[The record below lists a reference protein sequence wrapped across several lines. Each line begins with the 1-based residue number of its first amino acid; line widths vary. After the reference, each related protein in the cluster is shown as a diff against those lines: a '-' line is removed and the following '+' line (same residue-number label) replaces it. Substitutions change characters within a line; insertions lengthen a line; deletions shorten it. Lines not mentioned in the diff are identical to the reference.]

1 MSKADETNFSEK
13 FLYLWK
19 EPVDSL
25 VFLSHGVSHEE
36 KVASETTFYGK
47 VWLVVSIT
55 FDHEYLG
62 KKSIDIIIV

>member
-1 MSKADETNFSEK
+1 MSKADKTNFSEK

-36 KVASETTFYGK
+36 KVASETTFFGK
-47 VWLVVSIT
+47 V
-55 FDHEYLG
+55 
-62 KKSIDIIIV
+62 